1 MGRREKDGGV
11 TPMGDR
17 IQVRFAWRGQDLRPT
32 LPLKPTAANL
42 KHAARLRQ
50 SILDDIRAGTFDLA
64 TYFPGYRFAHK
75 HGAADTEA
83 GRRTFGDWVEVWAKL
98 AARDLE
104 HSTLRI
110 YQRHLA
116 AYWTPAF
123 RDTHPAKITHE
134 KVLGRLA
141 ELAVQHQGPEGE
153 PRAGLS
159 RKTQNN
165 ILIPLRGV
173 FGLICRSLKIP
184 DPTEG
189 IGNLKVQVG
198 NPDPFSPEELEVALA
213 AVRKHAGDEAADYFE
228 FAAFA
233 GMRTSE
239 QIALQWRDVDLVG
252 KTVRVHR
259 ARVMAQD
266 KERTKTNVERT
277 VELNGRAIAALERQ
291 RARTQLAGGAVF
303 RNPATGRPWN
313 DEQEQRK
320 VWARALRIA
329 GVRYRPPKE
338 LRDTSVTLALMAG
351 ASPAWVAAQH
361 GHSLQ
366 VMLKSYAKWIPQ
378 ADQGRNLAAVNAAL
392 DATVAQDRETG

>member
-1 MGRREKDGGV
+1 MGRRETGGGV
-11 TPMGDR
+11 TPRGDR
-17 IQVRFAWRGQDLRPT
+17 IQIRFSWRGQELRPT

-42 KHAARLRQ
+42 RHAARLRQ

-64 TYFPGYRFAHK
+64 AHFPDYRFAHR
-75 HGAADTEA
+75 HAAGDTEA
-83 GRRTFGDWVEVWAKL
+83 NRRTFADWVEVWSKL

-110 YQRHLA
+110 YQRHIA

-123 RDTHPAKITHE
+123 GTLHPARVSHE

-141 ELAVQHQGPEGE
+141 ELAAEHQGPDGE
-153 PRAGLS
+153 PRRGLS

-173 FGLICRSLKIP
+173 FGLICRTLKIA

-189 IGNLKVQVG
+189 IDNLKVQVG
-198 NPDPFSPEELEVALA
+198 NPDPFSPAEIEAALA
-213 AVRKHAGDEAADYFE
+213 AVRKHESDEAADYFE

-233 GMRTSE
+233 GLRTSE
-239 QIALQWRDVDLVG
+239 QIALLWRDVDLVG
-252 KTVRVHR
+252 KTVRIHR

-266 KERTKTNVERT
+266 KERTKTAVERT
-277 VELNGRAIAALERQ
+277 VELNGRAAAALERQ

-303 RNPATGRPWN
+303 RNPVTGRPWN
-313 DEQEQRK
+313 DDQEQRRM
-320 VWARALRIA
+320 WARVLRLA

-338 LRDTSVTLALMAG
+338 LRDTSVTLALQAG
-351 ASPAWVAAQH
+351 AAPAWVAAQH

-366 VMLKSYAKWIPQ
+366 VMLKSYAKWMPQ

-392 DATVAQDRETG
+392 GATVAQSRGTG